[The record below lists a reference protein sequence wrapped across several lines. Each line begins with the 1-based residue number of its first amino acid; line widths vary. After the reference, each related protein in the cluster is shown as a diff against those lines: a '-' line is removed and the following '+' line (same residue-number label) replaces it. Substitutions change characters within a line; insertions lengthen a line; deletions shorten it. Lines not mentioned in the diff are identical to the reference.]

1 MTQAAI
7 DAVFADERYR
17 RKFTS
22 PQRDKA
28 ICEERLAGEMWKVI
42 AKKHKKSEY
51 YCQEVVRRAKRLY
64 EVFIE

>member
-1 MTQAAI
+1 MTQADI

-17 RKFTS
+17 RKFTC

-28 ICEERLAGEMWKVI
+28 ICEERLAGELWKVI

-51 YCQEVVRRAKRLY
+51 YCREVVRRAKRLY
-64 EVFIE
+64 EVLIA

>member
-22 PQRDKA
+22 PRRDKA
-28 ICEERLAGEMWKVI
+28 ICEERLAGVMWKVI
-42 AKKHKKSEY
+42 ARKHKKSEY
-51 YCQEVVRRAKRLY
+51 YCREVTRRAKRLY
-64 EVFIE
+64 EVFIA

>member
-7 DAVFADERYR
+7 AAVFADARYR

-22 PQRDKA
+22 PKRDKA
-28 ICEERLAGEMWKVI
+28 ICEERLAGAMWKVI
-42 AKKHKKSEY
+42 AKKHEKSEY

-64 EVFIE
+64 AVFIA

>member
-17 RKFTS
+17 SKFTS

-42 AKKHKKSEY
+42 AQKHERSEY
-51 YCQEVVRRAKRLY
+51 YCREVVRRAQRLY
-64 EVFIE
+64 EVFIA

>member
-17 RKFTS
+17 RKFTC

-28 ICEERLAGEMWKVI
+28 ICEERLALSRWGRSSQKNI
-42 AKKHKKSEY
+42 RNPSITAG
-51 YCQEVVRRAKRLY
+51 R
-64 EVFIE
+64 